1 MARPKSVRAPSA
13 ASLPN
18 NLRIPSTT
26 PSLAKTLGKL
36 SRRSLLDLAL
46 SWLSEKNVRLFPPFL
61 EQDEAEEGMEDQDAN
76 PYPAAKTIDEVREA
90 YEELRGRKGGKREV
104 VDRILEGDWRHGI
117 TLGQLAMADLRY
129 LEDHPTSQKWTALK
143 LVPVDKKDPGSTE
156 ELSASLPR
164 LHAATF
170 LSNLQREITPLVKA
184 HYYLL
189 RSRSLPLTFLRIF
202 VTDSP
207 YQYPRHSPEAYID
220 TSRIIY
226 VAFPDSSPF
235 IYTSMSATIGTKAT
249 ASSNPLM
256 ADSRTLQ
263 RVVRDG
269 IPKALSRPHERYDL
283 QATSLT
289 AKSLHALLALRGP
302 GRTNMA
308 NGAFSIFADA
318 VVEGTPLDPRLS
330 NTVSPEE
337 YRTGRNPATDDA
349 EGKKNAPPTADSAQR
364 TPGKR
369 SSGSSST
376 RDPDPDPQETKRRRL
391 AVCSRFGTSGTA
403 ASSAT
408 LDRLDIR
415 LFDPPSVEE
424 EEGGPAKAN
433 GEGGDEND
441 DTIDPTNQPTLS
453 LTFAGTDVITGIR
466 KLAELGIIDPD
477 RMPSWMTGEEGVS
490 SAMVRRGERI
500 TTVSGVGKGV

>member
-36 SRRSLLDLAL
+36 SRQSLLDLAL
-46 SWLSEKNVRLFPPFL
+46 LWLSEKNVRLFPPFL
-61 EQDEAEEGMEDQDAN
+61 EQDEAEGMEDQDAN
-76 PYPAAKTIDEVREA
+76 PYPAAQTIDEVREA

-104 VDRILEGDWRHGI
+104 IDRILEGDWRHGI
-117 TLGQLAMADLRY
+117 TLGQLAMVDLRY
-129 LEDHPTSQKWTALK
+129 LDDHPTSQKWTALK
-143 LVPVDKKDPGSTE
+143 LVPADKTDREST

-164 LHAATF
+164 LHAVTF
-170 LSNLQREITPLVKA
+170 ISNLHREISPLVKA
-184 HYYLL
+184 HYYLS

-235 IYTSMSATIGTKAT
+235 IYTSMSPTIGTKAT
-249 ASSNPLM
+249 ASNPLM
-256 ADSRTLQ
+256 TDSRTLQ

-269 IPKALSRPHERYDL
+269 NFSDY
-283 QATSLT
+283 Q
-289 AKSLHALLALRGP
+289 KSPRTPRAPGP

-337 YRTGRNPATDDA
+337 YRTGRDPATDEA
-349 EGKKNAPPTADSAQR
+349 EGKENAPPAADNAQR
-364 TPGKR
+364 TPGKK
-369 SSGSSST
+369 SSDSSST
-376 RDPDPDPQETKRRRL
+376 REPDSDPQETKRRKL

-424 EEGGPAKAN
+424 GRSAALNDKDS
-433 GEGGDEND
+433 GEDGDEND
-441 DTIDPTNQPTLS
+441 NIEPSQPTLS
-453 LTFAGTDVITGIR
+453 LTFTGTDVIAGIR
-466 KLAELGIIDPD
+466 KLAEFGVIDPD

-490 SAMVRRGERI
+490 SAMVRRGKRI
-500 TTVSGVGKGV
+500 TVSGVGKGI

>member
-36 SRRSLLDLAL
+36 SRQSLLDLAL
-46 SWLSEKNVRLFPPFL
+46 LWLSEKNVRLFPPFL
-61 EQDEAEEGMEDQDAN
+61 EQDEAEGMEDQDAN
-76 PYPAAKTIDEVREA
+76 PYPAAQTIDEVREA

-104 VDRILEGDWRHGI
+104 IDRILEGDWRHGI
-117 TLGQLAMADLRY
+117 TLGQLAMVDLRY
-129 LEDHPTSQKWTALK
+129 LDDHPTSQKWTALK
-143 LVPVDKKDPGSTE
+143 LVPADKTDREST

-164 LHAATF
+164 LHAVTF
-170 LSNLQREITPLVKA
+170 ISNLHREISPLVKA
-184 HYYLL
+184 HYYLS

-235 IYTSMSATIGTKAT
+235 IYTSMSPTIGTKAT
-249 ASSNPLM
+249 ASNPLM
-256 ADSRTLQ
+256 TDSRTLQ

-269 IPKALSRPHERYDL
+269 IPKALSRPHERYVL

-289 AKSLHALLALRGP
+289 TKSLHALLALRGP

-337 YRTGRNPATDDA
+337 YRTGRDPATDEA
-349 EGKKNAPPTADSAQR
+349 EGKENAPPAADNAQR

-369 SSGSSST
+369 SSDSSST
-376 RDPDPDPQETKRRRL
+376 REPDSDPQETKRRKL

-424 EEGGPAKAN
+424 GRSAALNDKDS
-433 GEGGDEND
+433 GEDGDEND
-441 DTIDPTNQPTLS
+441 NIEPSQPTLS
-453 LTFAGTDVITGIR
+453 LTFTGTDVIAGIR
-466 KLAELGIIDPD
+466 KLAEFGVIDPD

-490 SAMVRRGERI
+490 SAMVRRGKRI
-500 TTVSGVGKGV
+500 TVSGVGKGI

>member
-26 PSLAKTLGKL
+26 PSLAKILGKL
-36 SRRSLLDLAL
+36 SRQSLLDLAL

-61 EQDEAEEGMEDQDAN
+61 EQDEADGMEDQDAN
-76 PYPAAKTIDEVREA
+76 PYPAAQTIDEVREA

-129 LEDHPTSQKWTALK
+129 LEDHPTSQKWTALR
-143 LVPVDKKDPGSTE
+143 LVPVDKKDPGST

-184 HYYLL
+184 HYYLS
-189 RSRSLPLTFLRIF
+189 RSQSLPLTFLRIF

-235 IYTSMSATIGTKAT
+235 IYTSMSPSIGTKAAT
-249 ASSNPLM
+249 TNPLLT
-256 ADSRTLQ
+256 DSRTLQ
-263 RVVRDG
+263 RIVRDG

-330 NTVSPEE
+330 STVSPEE
-337 YRTGRNPATDDA
+337 YRTGGNPANDEA
-349 EGKKNAPPTADSAQR
+349 EGKENTPDSEQR
-364 TPGKR
+364 ALGKR
-369 SSGSSST
+369 SELN
-376 RDPDPDPQETKRRRL
+376 PDPQATKRRKL
-391 AVCSRFGTSGTA
+391 AVCSRFGTAGTS
-403 ASSAT
+403 ASSAI

-415 LFDPPSVEE
+415 LLDPPSITND
-424 EEGGPAKAN
+424 N
-433 GEGGDEND
+433 GESTDED
-441 DTIDPTNQPTLS
+441 KDEGIETTQQTLS
-453 LTFAGTDVITGIR
+453 LTFTGTDVIAGIR
-466 KLAELGIIDPD
+466 KLAELGVIDPD

-490 SAMVRRGERI
+490 SAMVRRGKRI
-500 TTVSGVGKGV
+500 TNIKSSGVDKAIR

>member
-26 PSLAKTLGKL
+26 QSLAKTLGRL
-36 SRRSLLDLAL
+36 SRQSLLDLAI

-61 EQDEAEEGMEDQDAN
+61 EQDEAEGMEDDQDVN
-76 PYPAAKTIDEVREA
+76 PYPAAQTIEAVREV
-90 YEELRGRKGGKREV
+90 YEDLKERKGGKREV

-129 LEDHPTSQKWTALK
+129 LEDHPTSQKWTALR
-143 LVPVDKKDPGSTE
+143 LVAVDNKKKDPSGSSTE
-156 ELSASLPR
+156 EMSASIPR
-164 LHAATF
+164 LHVATF

-184 HYYLL
+184 HYYIS
-189 RSRSLPLTFLRIF
+189 RSRLLPLTFLRIF

-220 TSRIIY
+220 SSRIIY

-235 IYTSMSATIGTKAT
+235 IYTSMSPSVGTKAT
-249 ASSNPLM
+249 ASSSSSSSSSSSATANPLVT
-256 ADSRTLQ
+256 DSRTL
-263 RVVRDG
+263 RRIVRDG

-289 AKSLHALLALRGP
+289 AKSLHTLLALRGP

-330 NTVSPEE
+330 STVSPEE
-337 YRTGRNPATDDA
+337 YRTGATPAIDEP
-349 EGKKNAPPTADSAQR
+349 EGKENATS
-364 TPGKR
+364 KR
-369 SSGSSST
+369 SMDNSAKG
-376 RDPDPDPQETKRRRL
+376 PDPDPQGTKRRKL
-391 AVCSRFGTSGTA
+391 AVCSRFGTSGTS
-403 ASSAT
+403 ASSAP
-408 LDRLDIR
+408 LDRLDVR
-415 LFDPPSVEE
+415 LFDPPSAK
-424 EEGGPAKAN
+424 EGSSN
-433 GEGGDEND
+433 GND
-441 DTIDPTNQPTLS
+441 DDDGEDGDDEDIDPSQPTLS
-453 LTFAGTDVITGIR
+453 LTFTGTDIIAGIR
-466 KLAELGIIDPD
+466 KLAELGVVDPA

-490 SAMVRRGERI
+490 SAMVKGGKRI
-500 TTVSGVGKGV
+500 ANSGVH